1 MARWLWLMGKSCV
14 TSLSQFLY
22 LLFFYF
28 LSQANMDLS
37 RAFLNEFISFVGIGL
52 TLYAVG
58 QVYTYFSDDVVIKRT
73 VKCRYCRKWISSKV
87 RIHVIQCLPYIESW
101 LIVGL
106 RQYDASIV
114 LVGWMEGKTKYAA
127 DAEV

>member
-1 MARWLWLMGKSCV
+1 MLGIV
-14 TSLSQFLY
+14 SLFNLNYFGDFIGVSHHSY

-87 RIHVIQCLPYIESW
+87 IQCLPYIESW